1 MRIENKIYY
10 YFEQIEKIAF
20 NIFLLKSN
28 ISMKQFAKLC
38 GISMAYLSL
47 IVNGRRAITK
57 SLIEKFAENGF
68 KVEI

>member
-1 MRIENKIYY
+1 MEKEIEVLDL
-10 YFEQIEKIAF
+10 EKTMF
-20 NIFLLKSN
+20 NDFLLNSN
-28 ISMKQFAKLC
+28 VSMKQFAKLC